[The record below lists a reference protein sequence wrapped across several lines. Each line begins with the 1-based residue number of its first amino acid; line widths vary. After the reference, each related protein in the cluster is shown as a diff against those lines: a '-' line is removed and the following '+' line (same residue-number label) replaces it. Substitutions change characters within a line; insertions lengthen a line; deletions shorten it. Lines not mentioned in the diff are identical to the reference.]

1 MRHSRSPDGGSQRFR
16 PLLNLDELKCSI
28 EQISVRTG
36 KNPAFVAARVKL
48 TELAPVVI
56 QAGA

>member
-1 MRHSRSPDGGSQRFR
+1 MRHHVHPMEEPAVR

-36 KNPAFVAARVKL
+36 KNPAYVAARVKL